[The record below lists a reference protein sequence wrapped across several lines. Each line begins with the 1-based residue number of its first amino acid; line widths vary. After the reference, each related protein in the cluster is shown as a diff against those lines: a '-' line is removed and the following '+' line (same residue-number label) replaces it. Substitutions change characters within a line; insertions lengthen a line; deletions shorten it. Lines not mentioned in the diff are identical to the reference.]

1 VARPAASPA
10 LIPSLIDRLIDP
22 ESLGTVSLRGYTP
35 QQMLESVRRDL
46 EDLFNT
52 HQAEVENPEGLEEV
66 GRSIVAFGLPDLPSI
81 SERTGGDPEALRRLL
96 LDVITRFEPRLRD
109 VRVTVAGSFTQ
120 ADRRLRL
127 RIEARLNV
135 EPSPDVALETV
146 LELTTG
152 QAMIRKS
159 EG

>member
-1 VARPAASPA
+1 VARPSVGPA
-10 LIPSLIDRLIDP
+10 LVPSLIDRLIDP

-52 HQAEVENPEGLEEV
+52 HQSEIEDPGGFEEV

-81 SERTGGDPEALRRLL
+81 AERTGGDPEAIRRLL

-109 VRVTVAGSFTQ
+109 VRVNVSGSFNQ
-120 ADRRLRL
+120 GDRRLRL
-127 RIEARLNV
+127 RIEARLNA
-135 EPSPDVALETV
+135 EPSPDVALETE

-152 QAMIRKS
+152 QAMIKKS